1 MKTGKRI
8 ACIGLTIVLSVSA
21 VLSSIAGET
30 EQTLTAEQKNAIA
43 MLNYITVLTQDINKS
58 KNSKVYMENAYSNL
72 VNNIYPNSV
81 DDRTLDQLQGLLD
94 TMERYRMI
102 DVKRERLQEVY
113 EQSKALKLRSA
124 IPNPLGLLSSVNSIT
139 LAGIVVSGLYM
150 AIDSKSNYSAFNSKA
165 EKDLLEQGL
174 ICYPQVGQ

>member
-8 ACIGLTIVLSVSA
+8 VCIGLAIVLSVSA
-21 VLSSIAGET
+21 VLPSIAGET
-30 EQTLTAEQKNAIA
+30 AQMLTAEQKNAIA

-102 DVKRERLQEVY
+102 DVKREVIRQMDMPVLDASVGTLELNISDADEIRAFMFSYDNKIKPLLPAARL
-113 EQSKALKLRSA
+113 K
-124 IPNPLGLLSSVNSIT
+124 IT
-139 LAGIVVSGLYM
+139 GT
-150 AIDSKSNYSAFNSKA
+150 SNN
-165 EKDLLEQGL
+165 L
-174 ICYPQVGQ
+174 